1 MPANDAGTGSAD
13 ISISR
18 SLSWCSCTPG
28 ETIASPASPQV
39 VQYIPYDALSAKTPM
54 PNLALPHRDVDVWL
68 ITLTLP
74 DDLACEVEAH
84 GLLTPMAS

>member
-1 MPANDAGTGSAD
+1 MSNGIPQTSRYVVRRPGVPAHQEK
-13 ISISR
+13 
-18 SLSWCSCTPG
+18 L
-28 ETIASPASPQV
+28 SPALLPRKW
-39 VQYIPYDALSAKTPM
+39 YNIPYDALSAKTPM

-74 DDLACEVEAH
+74 DDLAREAEAH